1 MRREREEAV
10 FKTFNTHIYIYIYLF
25 PEDIKLFYL
34 TVNFLF
40 LLISKGI
47 FAHR

>member
-1 MRREREEAV
+1 MRRE
-10 FKTFNTHIYIYIYLF
+10 KKQCLKHLTYIYIYLF

-40 LLISKGI
+40 LLISRGI
-47 FAHR
+47 FAHG

>member
-10 FKTFNTHIYIYIYLF
+10 FKTFNIYIYIYLF